1 MTQPNVLSPLLNAQ
15 VSSSDPSP
23 ISTRADIT
31 EQALQQI
38 LYLLTQHHY
47 RHTTISPAS
56 HATIMQRDWQH
67 DSQQHSTLMVLQQLF
82 GWSRA
87 VPISAIPA
95 DLYQLGQQAQLWQ
108 MVDHAQVQSRLRVSS
123 LDDAGQRYLFWH
135 SAYPTVQADAVFFGP
150 DTYRFVRAIAAWL
163 DQHQPTVQR
172 AVEIC
177 SGAGPAAIT
186 IAKRYPLAT
195 VQALDINPAALQL
208 SRIQA
213 AHVGAD
219 RFTAQHS
226 NLLHDVEG
234 QFDLIVANPPYLVDA
249 SERAYRHGGGP
260 LGAGLSLAIIEQSLS
275 RLTVG
280 GSLLLYTGVAMING
294 IDPFWQAIEQMHLD
308 AQQWSIDYQE
318 IDPDVFGEEL
328 ATGVYAQADRIAA
341 IFLTITRLA

>member
-1 MTQPNVLSPLLNAQ
+1 MSQPDHIDHVFDHHEPLLAILNQ
-15 VSSSDPSP
+15 
-23 ISTRADIT
+23 
-31 EQALQQI
+31 LQHVGYQ
-38 LYLLTQHHY
+38 
-47 RHTTISPAS
+47 HTTISPAS
-56 HATIMQRDWQH
+56 HALVLQRDWLY
-67 DSQQHSTLMVLQQLF
+67 DANQHSTLMVLQQLF
-82 GWSRA
+82 GWSRP
-87 VPISAIPA
+87 VPLAAIPA

-108 MVDHAQVQSRLRVSS
+108 RVDHTQVQSRLRVSS
-123 LDDAGQRYLFWH
+123 LDDAEQRYLFWH

-177 SGAGPAAIT
+177 SGAGPAAIMM
-186 IAKRYPLAT
+186 AKRYPLAT

-226 NLLHDVEG
+226 NLLHDIEG

-260 LGAGLSLAIIEQSLS
+260 LGTGLSLAIIEQALN

-280 GSLLLYTGVAMING
+280 GSLLLYTGVAMMNST
-294 IDPFWQAIEQMHLD
+294 DPFWQAIEQMHLD
-308 AQQWSIDYQE
+308 TSQWSIDYQE

-341 IFLTITRLA
+341 VFFTITKRS